1 MMSDIEVDSSGSE
14 WIPGSES
21 DGESDEIPISIRNT
35 HKSPLKIQKK
45 TAHTEDT
52 GKIEIHQKGS
62 KTAHTEDTRKIEI
75 HQKGS
80 KTAHTEDTGKIE
92 IHQEGSKK
100 QACLYCWKLVS
111 KIGRHLVEVHYDKI
125 EVKKIISM
133 PVNSEERRWSL
144 RKLRLEGN
152 FHHNISVLKQ
162 KQGKFIV
169 QKQIKRKGSPCKPE
183 DYVPCVNCLGFY
195 FKRDARRHFAN
206 CNVSENQIKASVKKG
221 YQLLNSYVYELT
233 KEISIFFGGMKKDE
247 VTAAASQDDLIIGFV
262 ESMLNQ
268 RKNIR
273 EIRQQARLLS
283 RFLIK
288 LKEQHGEEYD
298 LKSFINPVNFDNLV
312 RTAKSMSYAKDKP
325 DNPIT
330 LGIHLGQ
337 VLCKCC
343 TVLNI
348 KSLKSGDK
356 NMGEKIKNVEALL
369 RTQWSQEINIPLRVD
384 LHESKENKNDNLP
397 ATEDIVTLSK
407 SINERISLGVLKLKE
422 NVSEHNWRKLANV
435 VLAHL
440 ILFNKRR
447 EGEVSRMLL
456 SDYLKRPVSYPVNKE
471 IEQSLSV
478 TERALLQKLNM
489 VKVRGKRGRH
499 VPILLT
505 EKAKLA
511 LDILCETRCQIVP
524 AENPFMFPSKGVSH
538 IRGSDAMAKES
549 KHCDLKQPELLTS
562 TRLRKYVATV
572 SQIMNLKENEMDWL
586 ASHLGHDINIH
597 RHFYRLQ
604 DSTIELT
611 KISKLLIAIDEGYA
625 HRVAGKNLDTVNEE
639 IPLSNLL
646 KDSDESSHIK
656 GKRPSNKYSIK
667 MEKVVDNSELVA
679 ENMASGEV
687 LLEKEDDAECKNNLD
702 IVNEEI
708 KLSNFHTDSDESSY
722 VKGKSSSN
730 KYSIKMEKV
739 VDNSELVAENMAS
752 GEVLLEKEDDAEC
765 KNNLDIVNEEIKLS
779 NFHTDSDESSHVK
792 GKNSSNHSIKM
803 EKVADY
809 SNVTVASSSND
820 KVQSCATYIKGGS
833 KNISQRQTWP
843 TETKSLAFKYFAH
856 NIKNKIPPKQCEC
869 LKFISKYKIKN
880 RSWKDVKA
888 LIFNT
893 YYVRK

>member
-1 MMSDIEVDSSGSE
+1 
-14 WIPGSES
+14 
-21 DGESDEIPISIRNT
+21 
-35 HKSPLKIQKK
+35 
-45 TAHTEDT
+45 
-52 GKIEIHQKGS
+52 
-62 KTAHTEDTRKIEI
+62 
-75 HQKGS
+75 
-80 KTAHTEDTGKIE
+80 
-92 IHQEGSKK
+92 
-100 QACLYCWKLVS
+100 
-111 KIGRHLVEVHYDKI
+111 
-125 EVKKIISM
+125 
-133 PVNSEERRWSL
+133 
-144 RKLRLEGN
+144 
-152 FHHNISVLKQ
+152 
-162 KQGKFIV
+162 
-169 QKQIKRKGSPCKPE
+169 
-183 DYVPCVNCLGFY
+183 
-195 FKRDARRHFAN
+195 
-206 CNVSENQIKASVKKG
+206 
-221 YQLLNSYVYELT
+221 
-233 KEISIFFGGMKKDE
+233 
-247 VTAAASQDDLIIGFV
+247 
-262 ESMLNQ
+262 
-268 RKNIR
+268 
-273 EIRQQARLLS
+273 
-283 RFLIK
+283 
-288 LKEQHGEEYD
+288 
-298 LKSFINPVNFDNLV
+298 
-312 RTAKSMSYAKDKP
+312 
-325 DNPIT
+325 
-330 LGIHLGQ
+330 
-337 VLCKCC
+337 
-343 TVLNI
+343 
-348 KSLKSGDK
+348 
-356 NMGEKIKNVEALL
+356 MGEKIKNVEALL

-407 SINERISLGVLKLKE
+407 SINERISLAVLKLKE

-524 AENPFMFPSKGVSH
+524 AENPF
-538 IRGSDAMAKES
+538 I
-549 KHCDLKQPELLTS
+549 
-562 TRLRKYVATV
+562 
-572 SQIMNLKENEMDWL
+572 
-586 ASHLGHDINIH
+586 
-597 RHFYRLQ
+597 
-604 DSTIELT
+604 
-611 KISKLLIAIDEGYA
+611 
-625 HRVAGKNLDTVNEE
+625 
-639 IPLSNLL
+639 
-646 KDSDESSHIK
+646 
-656 GKRPSNKYSIK
+656 
-667 MEKVVDNSELVA
+667 
-679 ENMASGEV
+679 
-687 LLEKEDDAECKNNLD
+687 
-702 IVNEEI
+702 
-708 KLSNFHTDSDESSY
+708 
-722 VKGKSSSN
+722 
-730 KYSIKMEKV
+730 
-739 VDNSELVAENMAS
+739 ELVAENMAS

-893 YYVRK
+893 YYLSPVFVNSKFSKLKPKSELGIS